1 MAATAVSYTYRYPF
15 ESTVD
20 AQPAVPQV
28 RLATSLDGTS
38 DDLFFDGKL
47 RRPAV
52 VGQMLTVLCDTV
64 RTRFYERLNPLL
76 LDPVVTSGGGMLRF
90 EGFSSCCGVYS
101 RVDLRPEAFDVDL
114 RGKGTTNV
122 DFNERMRT
130 ALRRLSDRDDA
141 ALQVG
146 GRGVALVK
154 GSEKIIERKVKLPV
168 RWIKGFCEVQAYQP
182 RLTPRYELSPL
193 EARDLFRSLP
203 KANSRTGCFV
213 AKTGRAYRMTPTPK
227 PGAVRVEGADR
238 VRVLEPLFASAKTVR
253 IWPLLPRS
261 GKT

>member
-20 AQPAVPQV
+20 SQHPVPQV
-28 RLATSLDGTS
+28 RMATSLDGTS

-64 RTRFYERLNPLL
+64 RTRFYERFNPLM

-130 ALRRLSDRDDA
+130 ALRRL
-141 ALQVG
+141 
-146 GRGVALVK
+146 
-154 GSEKIIERKVKLPV
+154 
-168 RWIKGFCEVQAYQP
+168 F
-182 RLTPRYELSPL
+182 
-193 EARDLFRSLP
+193 
-203 KANSRTGCFV
+203 
-213 AKTGRAYRMTPTPK
+213 
-227 PGAVRVEGADR
+227 
-238 VRVLEPLFASAKTVR
+238 
-253 IWPLLPRS
+253 
-261 GKT
+261 